1 MLSRRPYDLCP
12 EANPTATVPGCTAG
26 PAAGAA
32 ACPAT
37 RTATA
42 AGAPNAATVESSMGL
57 GFSEFFHVFSMFCLV
72 DSGFFACEIQIHS
85 IDFEFIDI
93 L

>member
-1 MLSRRPYDLCP
+1 LLSRRPYDLCP
-12 EANPTATVPGCTAG
+12 EANPAATVPGCTAG

-32 ACPAT
+32 GLAACTAT
-37 RTATA
+37 RTAAA

-72 DSGFFACEIQIHS
+72 DSGC
-85 IDFEFIDI
+85 
-93 L
+93 